1 MDSYTRSVR
10 HAAADGQFPTL
21 DASLV
26 RALCFDVDGTLSDT
40 DNVLTARVAAA
51 IPAGLVRDRRRAART
66 LVMSMEGPAN
76 AALGLA
82 DRLGLDDEM
91 VAVLDWAY
99 RHRGQSRTRHRLIA
113 GVDELLARL
122 QGRYPLAVVS
132 ARDERSTLRFLDEH
146 DLRPAFDIIVTA
158 LSAERTKPYPDPI
171 LLAARH
177 FGVDPRSCLMIGDT
191 TVDMVAARRANAQA
205 VGVLCGFG
213 RRSEL
218 AQTGAQ
224 AIVAM
229 TPDILDLLPA

>member
-10 HAAADGQFPTL
+10 HAAADDQVPTL
-21 DASLV
+21 DAGLV

-40 DNVLTARVAAA
+40 DNVLTARVAAS
-51 IPAGLVRDRRRAART
+51 IPAGLVRDRRRAARA

-76 AALGLA
+76 TALGLA

-99 RHRGQSRTRHRLIA
+99 RHRGHSRARHRLIA
-113 GVDELLARL
+113 GVDELLAHL
-122 QGRYPLAVVS
+122 HGRYPLAVVS
-132 ARDERSTLRFLDEH
+132 ARDERSTLRFLEEH
-146 DLRPAFDIIVTA
+146 RLLDYFGITLTA

-171 LLAARH
+171 LLAASH

-205 VGVLCGFG
+205 IGVLCGFG
-213 RRSEL
+213 RRGEL
-218 AQTGAQ
+218 ARTGAQ
-224 AIVAM
+224 AIVET
-229 TPDILDLLPA
+229 TPEILDLLSA